1 MDDDLVQYE
10 LDWPPDLLRRELH
23 ALTSHRYRPGTSEE
37 IEQLLAEAFHT
48 EAPVEDYR
56 RLSAGGEWAGDP
68 GPGKAWVRDL
78 LDRVDRLREYREPG
92 PVFAVRRR
100 HPGRP
105 TAPTR
110 TLYEDI
116 ELLLHELR
124 NGGYLDKQFPPP
136 CVDDG
141 TAAHEDDQEFGW
153 DTALFDHIRA
163 KISVLKLW
171 PLPAGAWNDDLLY
184 SLIEV
189 YHDLVARPRR
199 RWNHDFN
206 DCGWHYENFDT
217 AAGRRIYRRL
227 VNRILE
233 RHGAEYRISDDGED
247 VGLVITTVD
256 EARAE
261 LLDRASR
268 SPSPGVAARV
278 EHARA
283 LFRGRNATEHDKR
296 SAVLTL
302 VGILEER
309 RELIRT
315 EIGKK
320 DEGALFQIANE
331 FAVRH
336 QRRGQQG
343 DYDPAFLDWMFWW
356 YLATIELTDR
366 ILDRQRSEAW

>member
-1 MDDDLVQYE
+1 MT
-10 LDWPPDLLRRELH
+10 
-23 ALTSHRYRPGTSEE
+23 TSC
-37 IEQLLAEAFHT
+37 
-48 EAPVEDYR
+48 
-56 RLSAGGEWAGDP
+56 
-68 GPGKAWVRDL
+68 
-78 LDRVDRLREYREPG
+78 
-92 PVFAVRRR
+92 
-100 HPGRP
+100 
-105 TAPTR
+105 TASSR
-110 TLYEDI
+110 
-116 ELLLHELR
+116 
-124 NGGYLDKQFPPP
+124 
-136 CVDDG
+136 
-141 TAAHEDDQEFGW
+141 
-153 DTALFDHIRA
+153 
-163 KISVLKLW
+163 
-171 PLPAGAWNDDLLY
+171 
-184 SLIEV
+184 IEV
-189 YHDLVARPRR
+189 YHHLVARPRR
-199 RWNHDFN
+199 RWHHDFN
-206 DCGWHYENFDT
+206 DCGWHSEDFDT
-217 AAGRRIYRRL
+217 GAGRRIYRRL

-233 RHGAEYRISDDGED
+233 HHGAEYRISNEGED
-247 VGLVITTVD
+247 VGLVIRTVD

-268 SPSPGVAARV
+268 SPSPGVAGRV

-320 DEGALFQIANE
+320 DEGALFEIANE